1 MTPGRRAG
9 PIADVFRKRV
19 PHLVERMINV
29 VPGVVIALRR
39 QDGQKEKQTDDERPV
54 HHASAI

>member
-1 MTPGRRAG
+1 
-9 PIADVFRKRV
+9 
-19 PHLVERMINV
+19 MINV